1 MKYVFAVTILI
12 TATGFVYSQQTAV
25 PSTQCS
31 LKLAQSPAIRGIK
44 LGMTLDEVL
53 ALFPGSRYDE
63 YIKNEIAN
71 VGFYSG
77 VETLPRFGVV
87 HFGVTPAQ
95 YSTKQKFADIE
106 SLSFTFL
113 DDRLVVYG
121 VQYSR
126 PPWPKLDEFI
136 DKVAGAFHL
145 PAADKWT
152 SENSLRKNLEC
163 DSFRL
168 QAFTRD
174 GRAGLI
180 LRTDDDPVVTQR
192 ERRAASE
199 AEARREFRP

>member
-1 MKYVFAVTILI
+1 M
-12 TATGFVYSQQTAV
+12 
-25 PSTQCS
+25 
-31 LKLAQSPAIRGIK
+31 K

-53 ALFPGSRYDE
+53 AFFPGSREDE

-71 VGFYSG
+71 VGSYSG
-77 VETLPRFGVV
+77 ITTLPRFGVV
-87 HFGVTPAQ
+87 NFSVNPAQ
-95 YSTKQKFADIE
+95 YSSKQKFAGIE

-113 DDRLVVYG
+113 DDHLVVYS

-126 PPWPKLDEFI
+126 PPWPKLDEFV

-152 SENSLRKNLEC
+152 SENALRKNLEC
-163 DSFRL
+163 DGFKL
-168 QAFTRD
+168 QAFTQD

-180 LRTDDDPVVTQR
+180 LRTGDDPLVTQR

>member
-1 MKYVFAVTILI
+1 MKYVLAVTILI
-12 TATGFVYSQQTAV
+12 TATGLVYSQQTAV
-25 PSTQCS
+25 QSTQCS
-31 LKLAQSPAIRGIK
+31 LKLAQSPAVRGIK

-53 ALFPGSRYDE
+53 AFFPGSREDK
-63 YIKNEIAN
+63 YIKNEISN
-71 VGFYSG
+71 VGSYSG
-77 VETLPRFGVV
+77 IETLPRFGVV
-87 HFGVTPAQ
+87 NFGVTPAQ
-95 YSTKQKFADIE
+95 YSTKQRFAGIE

-113 DDRLVVYG
+113 DDRLAVYS

-126 PPWPKLDEFI
+126 PPWPKLDEFV

-145 PAADKWT
+145 PAADKWAT
-152 SENSLRKNLEC
+152 ENAFRKDLEC
-163 DSFRL
+163 DGFKL

-180 LRTDDDPVVTQR
+180 LRTGDPLVTQR

>member
-1 MKYVFAVTILI
+1 MKYVFAMTILI
-12 TATGFVYSQQTAV
+12 TGTGFVYSQQ
-25 PSTQCS
+25 SQCS
-31 LKLAQSPAIRGIK
+31 LKLPQSPAVRGIK

-53 ALFPGSRYDE
+53 AFFPGSREDE
-63 YIKNEIAN
+63 YIKNEISN
-71 VGFYSG
+71 VGFYSN
-77 VETLPRFGVV
+77 VETLARFGVV
-87 HFGVTPAQ
+87 NFSVNPAQ
-95 YSTKQKFADIE
+95 YSSKQKFAGIE

-113 DDRLVVYG
+113 DDHLVVYS
-121 VQYSR
+121 VQYAR
-126 PPWPKLDEFI
+126 PPWPKLDEFV

-152 SENSLRKNLEC
+152 SENALRKNLEC
-163 DSFRL
+163 DGFKL

-180 LRTDDDPVVTQR
+180 LRTGDDPLVTQR